1 MDLGEGPSVR
11 KEGLSAAEV
20 EAALL
25 RGYPGLVRL
34 AYLILPP
41 TLGRHR
47 RILSAHGVVQRSLP
61 DQKQL
66 ERETAGELAYEY
78 VRRCVLQDALKA
90 ARARTPLRLLPQ
102 VWGRRLCSH
111 SRAAEDLA
119 VDRALAGLSPAARV
133 AWALIRMER
142 LPEAKVELLLWT
154 VGVPRPHAAVIEAM
168 ALTDSSAPPDETMF
182 DPYAAQLPQT
192 GLLRRK
198 SRGRA
203 VAIAVTAVLAI
214 AILAAL
220 IASST

>member
-1 MDLGEGPSVR
+1 MDLGEDPSVA
-11 KEGLSAAEV
+11 KEGPSAAEV
-20 EAALL
+20 EAAVL

-66 ERETAGELAYEY
+66 ERETTGQHAYEY
-78 VRRCVLQDALKA
+78 VRHRVLQDALKA

-111 SRAAEDLA
+111 ARAADDLA
-119 VDRALAGLSPAARV
+119 VDHALAGLSPTARV
-133 AWALIRMER
+133 AWALIRIER
-142 LPEAKVELLLWT
+142 LPEAKVELLMRT
-154 VGVPRPHAAVIEAM
+154 VGVQHPHAAVVEAEV
-168 ALTDSSAPPDETMF
+168 LTDSSAPPDKTVF

-203 VAIAVTAVLAI
+203 VAIVVT
-214 AILAAL
+214 AILAFAILASL
-220 IASST
+220 IVSST